1 MANSKSN
8 QSSLQDNN
16 SFLLSP
22 EERNLYDQLLLVN
35 SEDEDDYSDEKTM
48 AVERFGKDQVGMIV
62 KFIKLLEAEEDILAE
77 RAKTFAN
84 RKKNVAERKDFLKD
98 QLCILVNQY
107 GGVSKTGTK
116 FIDTDTYKA
125 SRLVTTSKQV
135 DVDFI
140 PDNYKRYRLI
150 VEVDTAAEFLMLG
163 NSLNVTKSETFAD
176 PEFVKETETDLKS
189 IVKATGHISTR
200 DGVTVIPSP
209 YIKFT

>member
-8 QSSLQDNN
+8 QSNQQDS

>member
-1 MANSKSN
+1 MANSKQT

-16 SFLLSP
+16 FLLST

-48 AVERFGKDQVGMIV
+48 AVERFGKDQVSMIV

-116 FIDTDTYKA
+116 FIDTDTYRA

-135 DVDFI
+135 DIESVPEEFI
-140 PDNYKRYRLI
+140 RYRLTI
-150 VEVDTAAEFLMLG
+150 EVDKVEEAHSIAD
-163 NSLNVTKSETFAD
+163 SLNVTKSELFAD

-189 IVKATGHISTR
+189 VVKATERMATR